1 MVQFRLKVVL
11 VAGLE
16 PARSLERGILSPL
29 RLPISPQQHK
39 KIYHAD
45 WLRANSHFK
54 TADEVYYTII
64 SSVCQ
69 SHLPIICKKRT

>member
-29 RLPISPQQHK
+29 RLPIPPQRLK
-39 KIYHAD
+39 PINYLISILKIKC
-45 WLRANSHFK
+45 LGEKPRHFFGGA
-54 TADEVYYTII
+54 TRI
-64 SSVCQ
+64 
-69 SHLPIICKKRT
+69 